1 METDIFEYPGQNVHR
16 THPKVD
22 LKTSIS
28 IFALSLCDDTLE
40 QVHLCLLPFPALGD
54 EQARL
59 RAIVGLM
66 KNIVWTFCQ
75 LGLSSKR
82 LLLLSELI
90 RPEEAGL

>member
-16 THPKVD
+16 THPKVN

-28 IFALSLCDDTLE
+28 IFALSLCDDTPE
-40 QVHLCLLPFPALGD
+40 QVHYMCLLAFPALGD

-82 LLLLSELI
+82 LLVLS
-90 RPEEAGL
+90 

>member
-1 METDIFEYPGQNVHR
+1 MYIVHTPKLSYDQAYPF
-16 THPKVD
+16 PP
-22 LKTSIS
+22 
-28 IFALSLCDDTLE
+28 LSLCDDTPE
-40 QVHLCLLPFPALGD
+40 QVHLCLLAFPALGD

-82 LLLLSELI
+82 LLVLSELI